1 MTERTTLFVEVI
13 LPVPIHKEF
22 TYRVPVELNPSVAIG
37 SRVIVPFGKG
47 KLYTGIITSIHGQAP
62 TAYTAK
68 YIEHVL
74 DDQPIV
80 TSNQLTF
87 WRWIANYYMAGIGE
101 VMNAALPSNFKLA
114 SETKIVLHPEID
126 EHNAQLDERE
136 QQILDALEINESM
149 DLKEIAEIIGIQTVQ
164 PIIKKMME
172 KRLVITLESLN
183 ERYTPKTA
191 VYVEL
196 TAEYSDEQSL
206 TELLSQ
212 LDHKKSA
219 EKQLNVVLTWLKLSH
234 YNQGTFNPVPKKQLV
249 DEGASASSI
258 ETLCKQGILRQERVI
273 ISRLS
278 AKDSGENQFKPLSPA
293 QQTALTQVEAH
304 FKQHTTTLLFG
315 VTGSGKTEIYVQLI
329 QEQLDLGKQVLF
341 LLPEIALTTQL
352 IQRLSSYFGEQ
363 VGVYHSKFNQ
373 NERVEIWNTV
383 LYNHPNRFRIILGA
397 RSAVFL
403 PFQDLGLIIVDEEH
417 ESSFKQYDPS
427 PRYNARDAAIVL
439 AHLHKAKVLLGS
451 ATPSIETFYNAK
463 QGKYGFVEL
472 TDRYG
477 NIQLPEINCA
487 NLQKERK
494 QKSMQSHFSSLLI
507 DEMRSALNNKEQII
521 LFQNRRGYTPLWSC
535 EVCNWTPKCKN
546 CDVSLTYH
554 KQSNVLKCHYCSYV
568 VPPIGTCS
576 ACGSNRLKMIGF
588 GTEKIEDDLALI
600 FPDIRIQ
607 RLDLDTTRS
616 KNAYEELLTAFD
628 QRKIDVLIGTQMV
641 SKGLDFDNVSL
652 VGVMDADMM
661 LNRPDFRAFER
672 SYQLM
677 SQVAGRAGR
686 KSKRGK
692 VIIQTGDP
700 DHWVI
705 QHVMYHDYFGFY
717 SNEIKERER
726 FFYPPFFKLIE
737 FTLKHKDEHLVDQA
751 AFQFSQQLREV
762 FKERVIGP
770 EFPLIRKI
778 QNNYLKS
785 IKLKIEKDAPDKKVK
800 ERLNQ
805 LIDSFYSVPSHKSI
819 RLVIDVDPS

>member
-1 MTERTTLFVEVI
+1 
-13 LPVPIHKEF
+13 
-22 TYRVPVELNPSVAIG
+22 
-37 SRVIVPFGKG
+37 
-47 KLYTGIITSIHGQAP
+47 
-62 TAYTAK
+62 
-68 YIEHVL
+68 
-74 DDQPIV
+74 
-80 TSNQLTF
+80 
-87 WRWIANYYMAGIGE
+87 
-101 VMNAALPSNFKLA
+101 
-114 SETKIVLHPEID
+114 
-126 EHNAQLDERE
+126 
-136 QQILDALEINESM
+136 
-149 DLKEIAEIIGIQTVQ
+149 
-164 PIIKKMME
+164 
-172 KRLVITLESLN
+172 
-183 ERYTPKTA
+183 
-191 VYVEL
+191 
-196 TAEYSDEQSL
+196 
-206 TELLSQ
+206 
-212 LDHKKSA
+212 
-219 EKQLNVVLTWLKLSH
+219 
-234 YNQGTFNPVPKKQLV
+234 
-249 DEGASASSI
+249 
-258 ETLCKQGILRQERVI
+258 
-273 ISRLS
+273 
-278 AKDSGENQFKPLSPA
+278 
-293 QQTALTQVEAH
+293 
-304 FKQHTTTLLFG
+304 
-315 VTGSGKTEIYVQLI
+315 
-329 QEQLDLGKQVLF
+329 
-341 LLPEIALTTQL
+341 
-352 IQRLSSYFGEQ
+352 
-363 VGVYHSKFNQ
+363 
-373 NERVEIWNTV
+373 
-383 LYNHPNRFRIILGA
+383 
-397 RSAVFL
+397 
-403 PFQDLGLIIVDEEH
+403 
-417 ESSFKQYDPS
+417 
-427 PRYNARDAAIVL
+427 
-439 AHLHKAKVLLGS
+439 
-451 ATPSIETFYNAK
+451 
-463 QGKYGFVEL
+463 
-472 TDRYG
+472 
-477 NIQLPEINCA
+477 
-487 NLQKERK
+487 
-494 QKSMQSHFSSLLI
+494 
-507 DEMRSALNNKEQII
+507 
-521 LFQNRRGYTPLWSC
+521 
-535 EVCNWTPKCKN
+535 
-546 CDVSLTYH
+546 
-554 KQSNVLKCHYCSYV
+554 
-568 VPPIGTCS
+568 
-576 ACGSNRLKMIGF
+576 MIGF